1 MDSEKFTHWLPLYFG
16 EKDIWEKKSQF
27 FNEHSKQYENKV
39 EKIDPRERMVH
50 LLTKSICFI
59 TKKDTKKTLTPEM
72 IIEVMPKL
80 IITHLVDMVDEKKHI
95 SIQAIRRLINYIR
108 LFKLLIEL
116 SPEVQKTIDERLKVF
131 KEEPEKRIKDHCSSL
146 GDILAFLTVSQK
158 YKLTD
163 LLDAY
168 LGEQLDR

>member
-1 MDSEKFTHWLPLYFG
+1 
-16 EKDIWEKKSQF
+16 
-27 FNEHSKQYENKV
+27 
-39 EKIDPRERMVH
+39 
-50 LLTKSICFI
+50 
-59 TKKDTKKTLTPEM
+59 
-72 IIEVMPKL
+72 
-80 IITHLVDMVDEKKHI
+80 
-95 SIQAIRRLINYIR
+95 
-108 LFKLLIEL
+108 LIEL